1 MQNLRIWDLPTR
13 LFHWALVVCVVTL
26 FVTGNVGG
34 NWMTW
39 HIRAGYGVLTLL
51 TFRLVWGCVG
61 GHWSRFGTFVP
72 TPGRLLAYL
81 RPRPGAAPIPD
92 VGHSP
97 LGALSVMAMLLVL
110 TIQVGTGLVSDDE
123 IAFTGPLVAQV
134 SGAVSAAATTYHK
147 EYGKLLILG
156 LVALHVCAIVFYRVA
171 KGRKLTRAMV
181 TGDQTSDVSEGLPAS
196 ADSMKVRL
204 LALVILA
211 GCAGLTLWV
220 SSFGV

>member
-1 MQNLRIWDLPTR
+1 MQKLRVWDLPTR

-26 FVTGNVGG
+26 FVTGSVGG

-39 HIRAGYGVLTLL
+39 HIRAGYSVLTLL

-81 RPRPGAAPIPD
+81 RPHSGATPIPD

-97 LGALSVMAMLLVL
+97 LGALSVVAMLLVL
-110 TIQVGTGLVSDDE
+110 AIQVGTGLVSDDE
-123 IAFTGPLVAQV
+123 IAFTGPLVAHV
-134 SGAVSAAATTYHK
+134 SGAVSAAATTHHK

-156 LVALHVCAIVFYRVA
+156 LVALHVGAIVFYRVV
-171 KGRKLTRAMV
+171 KGKKLTSAML
-181 TGDQTSDVSEGLPAS
+181 TGDQTSGVSAGLPAS
-196 ADSMKVRL
+196 ADNMRVHV
-204 LALVILA
+204 LAMVILTA
-211 GCAGLTLWV
+211 CAGVAMWV
-220 SSFGV
+220 SSLGG